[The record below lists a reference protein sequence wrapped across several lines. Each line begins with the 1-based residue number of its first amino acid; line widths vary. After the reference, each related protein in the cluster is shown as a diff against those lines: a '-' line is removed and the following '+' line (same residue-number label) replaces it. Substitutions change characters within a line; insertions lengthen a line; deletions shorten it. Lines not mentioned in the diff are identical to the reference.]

1 MNTAPTLVTSPGSV
15 SGTENASTSLPPEG
29 VAPGLGRPGAQAALP
44 STIQPI
50 PAPAARLEVSG
61 LSTSFATD
69 AGRIQSVADVS
80 FAIHP
85 GETLALV
92 GESGSGK
99 SVTSLT
105 LMGLHA
111 KTSQA
116 QVTGQAWF
124 VQRDGRR
131 VDLLAMPESQK
142 RALRGNELA
151 MIFQEPMTSLNPVL
165 TVGEQIAESARLH
178 LGMDRKTAHAHAR
191 RMLELVEI
199 PAAAQRV
206 NEYPHQLSGGM
217 RQRVMIALAM
227 ACNPTLLIADEPT
240 TALDVTIQAQILALM
255 GRLQKETGMS
265 MLFVTHNLGVVA
277 QYADAV
283 AVMYAGRIVESAR
296 VHDLFARPEHPY
308 TKGLLACLP
317 GVARQKERSQPPN
330 SLLRSAA
337 PGSRPPEGEAQP
349 AWGGPAPAA
358 LHDGVP
364 HIGRRKL
371 VAIPGQVSSPLA
383 PPPGCAFAP
392 RCHRKLAAC
401 DAAMP
406 PLEAAGPSRMVRCI
420 NREVTA

>member
-1 MNTAPTLVTSPGSV
+1 MEP
-15 SGTENASTSLPPEG
+15 
-29 VAPGLGRPGAQAALP
+29 
-44 STIQPI
+44 
-50 PAPAARLEVSG
+50 RLEVRG

-80 FAIHP
+80 FSIAP
-85 GETLALV
+85 GQTLALV

-99 SVTSLT
+99 SVTSLS

-111 KTSQA
+111 KTSQP
-116 QVTGQAWF
+116 QVEGEAWF
-124 VQRDGRR
+124 VRRDGRR
-131 VDLLAMPESQK
+131 VNLLALGQPEL
-142 RALRGNELA
+142 RALRGNEMA

-165 TVGEQIAESARLH
+165 TVGEQIAESVRLH
-178 LGMDRKTAHAHAR
+178 LGLDRKAALAHAQ

-227 ACNPTLLIADEPT
+227 ACQPSLLIADEPT

-283 AVMYAGRIVESAR
+283 AVMYAGRIVESAP
-296 VHDLFARPEHPY
+296 VHALFAQPEHPY
-308 TKGLLACLP
+308 TRGLLACLP
-317 GVARQKERSQPPN
+317 GVARQ
-330 SLLRSAA
+330 SAA
-337 PGSRPPEGEAQP
+337 AQEA
-349 AWGGPAPAA
+349 
-358 LHDGVP
+358 L
-364 HIGRRKL
+364 RRGKRARL
-371 VAIPGQVSSPLA
+371 VAIAGQVSSPLA

-392 RCHRKLAAC
+392 RCERRVAAC
-401 DAAMP
+401 EMRMP
-406 PLEAAGPSRMVRCI
+406 MLAPLDGERMARCI
-420 NREVTA
+420 RVREEEGVSL

>member
-1 MNTAPTLVTSPGSV
+1 MA
-15 SGTENASTSLPPEG
+15 
-29 VAPGLGRPGAQAALP
+29 
-44 STIQPI
+44 
-50 PAPAARLEVSG
+50 
-61 LSTSFATD
+61 
-69 AGRIQSVADVS
+69 
-80 FAIHP
+80 
-85 GETLALV
+85 
-92 GESGSGK
+92 ES
-99 SVTSLT
+99 
-105 LMGLHA
+105 
-111 KTSQA
+111 
-116 QVTGQAWF
+116 
-124 VQRDGRR
+124 D
-131 VDLLAMPESQK
+131 K

-178 LGMDRKTAHAHAR
+178 LKMDRATAHAHAR

-199 PAAAQRV
+199 PAAGQRV

-227 ACNPTLLIADEPT
+227 ACQPTLLIADEPT

-308 TKGLLACLP
+308 TRGLLACLP
-317 GVARQKERSQPPN
+317 GVARQRE
-330 SLLRSAA
+330 AA
-337 PGSRPPEGEAQP
+337 HGAS
-349 AWGGPAPAA
+349 
-358 LHDGVP
+358 V
-364 HIGRRKL
+364 GRRQL

-392 RCHRKLAAC
+392 RCGRKLAAC
-401 DAAMP
+401 DNAMP
-406 PLEAAGPSRMVRCI
+406 PLEAAGPRRMVRCI
-420 NREVTA
+420 HREVNA

>member
-1 MNTAPTLVTSPGSV
+1 MTMSANNNPTTMP
-15 SGTENASTSLPPEG
+15 
-29 VAPGLGRPGAQAALP
+29 
-44 STIQPI
+44 
-50 PAPAARLEVSG
+50 RLEVRG

-80 FAIHP
+80 FSIRP
-85 GETLALV
+85 GQTLALV

-116 QVTGQAWF
+116 QVQGEALF
-124 VQRDGRR
+124 VKRDGQR
-131 VDLLAMPESQK
+131 VDLLQISEADK
-142 RALRGNELA
+142 RALRGNELG

-165 TVGEQIAESARLH
+165 TIGEQIAESVRLH
-178 LGMDRKTAHAHAR
+178 LGLDRKAAMAHAQ

-199 PAAAQRV
+199 PAAKQRV
-206 NEYPHQLSGGM
+206 HEYPHQLSGGM

-283 AVMYAGRIVESAR
+283 AVMYAGRIVESAP
-296 VHDLFARPEHPY
+296 VHELFASPAHPY
-308 TKGLLACLP
+308 TRGLLACLP
-317 GVARQKERSQPPN
+317 GVARQRGQ
-330 SLLRSAA
+330 
-337 PGSRPPEGEAQP
+337 AQV
-349 AWGGPAPAA
+349 A
-358 LHDGVP
+358 
-364 HIGRRKL
+364 GRRPQL

-392 RCHRKLAAC
+392 RCSYARAAC
-401 DAAMP
+401 NAAMP
-406 PLEAAGPSRMVRCI
+406 QLEGAGGERMVRCI
-420 NREVTA
+420 GFTEIKEAA

>member
-1 MNTAPTLVTSPGSV
+1 MTTPTA
-15 SGTENASTSLPPEG
+15 AMA
-29 VAPGLGRPGAQAALP
+29 AP
-44 STIQPI
+44 
-50 PAPAARLEVSG
+50 RLEVQG

-85 GETLALV
+85 GQTLALV

-124 VQRDGRR
+124 TRRDGRR
-131 VDLLAMPESQK
+131 VDLLALPEAER
-142 RALRGNELA
+142 RALRGNEMA
-151 MIFQEPMTSLNPVL
+151 MVFQEPMTSLNPVL
-165 TVGEQIAESARLH
+165 TVGEQIFESVRLH
-178 LGMDRKTAHAHAR
+178 LKLDRKAAMAHAQ

-199 PAAAQRV
+199 PAAKQRV
-206 NEYPHQLSGGM
+206 HEYPHQLSGGM

-227 ACNPTLLIADEPT
+227 ACSPTLLIADEPT

-283 AVMYAGRIVESAR
+283 AVMYAGRIVESAP
-296 VHDLFARPEHPY
+296 VHDLFAQPEHPY
-308 TKGLLACLP
+308 TCGLLACLP
-317 GVARQKERSQPPN
+317 GVARRHAVAVAGQ
-330 SLLRSAA
+330 
-337 PGSRPPEGEAQP
+337 RP
-349 AWGGPAPAA
+349 
-358 LHDGVP
+358 
-364 HIGRRKL
+364 RL
-371 VAIPGQVSSPLA
+371 VAIPGQVSSPLT

-392 RCHRKLAAC
+392 RCERRIAAC
-401 DAAMP
+401 DARMP
-406 PLEAAGPSRMVRCI
+406 ALSDEGSAGGSRRVRCI
-420 NREVTA
+420 RVNEQPIEEVAA

>member
-1 MNTAPTLVTSPGSV
+1 MTAP
-15 SGTENASTSLPPEG
+15 
-29 VAPGLGRPGAQAALP
+29 
-44 STIQPI
+44 
-50 PAPAARLEVSG
+50 RLEVSG

-80 FAIHP
+80 FAVLP
-85 GETLALV
+85 GQTLALV

-116 QVTGQAWF
+116 QVQGQAWF
-124 VQRDGRR
+124 VRRDGRR
-131 VDLLAMPESQK
+131 VNLLALSEPDL
-142 RALRGNELA
+142 RALRGNEMA

-165 TVGEQIAESARLH
+165 TVGEQIAEAVRLH
-178 LGMDRKTAHAHAR
+178 LGSDRKSAWAHAL

-206 NEYPHQLSGGM
+206 SEYPHQLSGGM

-227 ACNPTLLIADEPT
+227 SCNPTLLIADEPT

-265 MLFVTHNLGVVA
+265 LLFITHNLGVVA

-283 AVMYAGRIVESAR
+283 AVMYAGRIVESAPVR
-296 VHDLFARPEHPY
+296 ELFASPQHPY
-308 TKGLLACLP
+308 TRGLLACLP
-317 GVARQKERSQPPN
+317 GVARQRRQAGGA
-330 SLLRSAA
+330 R
-337 PGSRPPEGEAQP
+337 AQ
-349 AWGGPAPAA
+349 
-358 LHDGVP
+358 
-364 HIGRRKL
+364 L

-383 PPPGCAFAP
+383 APPGCAFAP
-392 RCHRKLAAC
+392 RCSLRREAC
-401 DAAMP
+401 EQRMP
-406 PLEAAGPSRMVRCI
+406 DLLPAAGTRRVRCI
-420 NREVTA
+420 AVEAEVVA

>member
-1 MNTAPTLVTSPGSV
+1 MTTHTA
-15 SGTENASTSLPPEG
+15 AMA
-29 VAPGLGRPGAQAALP
+29 AP
-44 STIQPI
+44 
-50 PAPAARLEVSG
+50 RLEVQG

-85 GETLALV
+85 GQTLALV

-124 VQRDGRR
+124 TRKGGQR
-131 VDLLAMPESQK
+131 VDLLALPEAER
-142 RALRGNELA
+142 RALRGNEMA
-151 MIFQEPMTSLNPVL
+151 MVFQEPMTSLNPVL
-165 TVGEQIAESARLH
+165 TVGEQIAESVRLH
-178 LGMDRKTAHAHAR
+178 LKLDRKAALAHAQ

-199 PAAAQRV
+199 PAAKQRV
-206 NEYPHQLSGGM
+206 HEYPHQLSGGM

-227 ACNPTLLIADEPT
+227 ACSPTLLIADEPT

-283 AVMYAGRIVESAR
+283 AVMYAGRIVESAP
-296 VHDLFARPEHPY
+296 VHDLFAQPEHPY
-308 TKGLLACLP
+308 TRGLLACLP
-317 GVARQKERSQPPN
+317 GVARRHAVAVAGQ
-330 SLLRSAA
+330 
-337 PGSRPPEGEAQP
+337 RP
-349 AWGGPAPAA
+349 
-358 LHDGVP
+358 
-364 HIGRRKL
+364 RL

-383 PPPGCAFAP
+383 PPPGCAFEP
-392 RCHRKLAAC
+392 RCDLAIPAC
-401 DAAMP
+401 RDAVP
-406 PLEAAGPSRMVRCI
+406 PLIETGAGRQARCI
-420 NREVTA
+420 RVPATLMEQAA

>member
-1 MNTAPTLVTSPGSV
+1 MNNAPTLVTAC
-15 SGTENASTSLPPEG
+15 TTLPPEG
-29 VAPGLGRPGAQAALP
+29 AAPGLGRPGAQAGSSAMAGAMTATP
-44 STIQPI
+44 
-50 PAPAARLEVSG
+50 ARLEVSG

-80 FAIHP
+80 FDIHP

-111 KTSQA
+111 RTSQA

-124 VQRDGRR
+124 VQRDGRK
-131 VDLLAMPESQK
+131 VDLLAIPEADK

-165 TVGEQIAESARLH
+165 SVGEQIAESARLH
-178 LGMDRKTAHAHAR
+178 LKMDRSTAHAHAR

-206 NEYPHQLSGGM
+206 NEFPHQLSGGM

-308 TKGLLACLP
+308 TRGLLACLP
-317 GVARQKERSQPPN
+317 GVARRQQGAI
-330 SLLRSAA
+330 SA
-337 PGSRPPEGEAQP
+337 
-349 AWGGPAPAA
+349 
-358 LHDGVP
+358 
-364 HIGRRKL
+364 GRRKL
-371 VAIPGQVSSPLA
+371 VAIAGQVSSPLA

-392 RCHRKLAAC
+392 RCERVQPDC
-401 DAAMP
+401 DSAMP
-406 PLEAAGPSRMVRCI
+406 ALEAVGARRKVRCI
-420 NREVTA
+420 HREVTA

>member
-1 MNTAPTLVTSPGSV
+1 MTTHTA
-15 SGTENASTSLPPEG
+15 AMA
-29 VAPGLGRPGAQAALP
+29 AP
-44 STIQPI
+44 
-50 PAPAARLEVSG
+50 RLEVQG

-85 GETLALV
+85 GQTLALV

-116 QVTGQAWF
+116 QVDGQAWF
-124 VQRDGRR
+124 TRRDGRR
-131 VDLLAMPESQK
+131 VDLLALPEAER
-142 RALRGNELA
+142 RALRGNEIA
-151 MIFQEPMTSLNPVL
+151 MVFQEPMTSLNPVL
-165 TVGEQIAESARLH
+165 TVGEQIAESVRLH
-178 LGMDRKTAHAHAR
+178 LKLDRKAAMAHAQ

-199 PAAAQRV
+199 PAAKQRV
-206 NEYPHQLSGGM
+206 HEYPHQLSGGM

-255 GRLQKETGMS
+255 GRLQKERGMS

-283 AVMYAGRIVESAR
+283 AVMYAGRIVESAC
-296 VHDLFARPEHPY
+296 VHDLFAQPEHPY
-308 TKGLLACLP
+308 TRGLLACLP
-317 GVARQKERSQPPN
+317 GVARRHAVAVAGQ
-330 SLLRSAA
+330 
-337 PGSRPPEGEAQP
+337 RP
-349 AWGGPAPAA
+349 
-358 LHDGVP
+358 
-364 HIGRRKL
+364 RL

-392 RCHRKLAAC
+392 RCERRIAAC
-401 DAAMP
+401 DARMP
-406 PLEAAGPSRMVRCI
+406 ALSDDGAGSSSRRVRCI
-420 NREVTA
+420 RVNEQTAEEVAA

>member
-1 MNTAPTLVTSPGSV
+1 MPTS
-15 SGTENASTSLPPEG
+15 
-29 VAPGLGRPGAQAALP
+29 
-44 STIQPI
+44 
-50 PAPAARLEVSG
+50 ARLQVSG

-116 QVTGQAWF
+116 QVTGEAWF

-142 RALRGNELA
+142 RGLRGNELA

-178 LGMDRKTAHAHAR
+178 LGMDRAKAHAHAR

-317 GVARQKERSQPPN
+317 GVARQKE
-330 SLLRSAA
+330 
-337 PGSRPPEGEAQP
+337 
-349 AWGGPAPAA
+349 
-358 LHDGVP
+358 LHDGVKTTA
-364 HIGRRKL
+364 RRKL

-406 PLEAAGPSRMVRCI
+406 PLEAAGPARMVRCI
-420 NREVTA
+420 NREVTV

>member
-1 MNTAPTLVTSPGSV
+1 MNTTTM
-15 SGTENASTSLPPEG
+15 NN
-29 VAPGLGRPGAQAALP
+29 
-44 STIQPI
+44 
-50 PAPAARLEVSG
+50 PAPRLEVRG

-80 FAIHP
+80 FSIRP
-85 GETLALV
+85 GQTLALV

-116 QVTGQAWF
+116 QVTGEAFF
-124 VQRDGRR
+124 VRRDGQR
-131 VDLLAMPESQK
+131 VDLLRLPEADK
-142 RALRGNELA
+142 RALRGNELG

-165 TVGEQIAESARLH
+165 TIGEQIAESVRLH
-178 LGMDRKTAHAHAR
+178 LGLDRKAALAHAQ

-199 PAAAQRV
+199 PAAKQRV
-206 NEYPHQLSGGM
+206 HEYPHQLSGGM

-283 AVMYAGRIVESAR
+283 AVMYAGRIVESAP
-296 VHDLFARPEHPY
+296 VHELFAAPSHPY
-308 TKGLLACLP
+308 TRGLLACLP
-317 GVARQKERSQPPN
+317 GVARQRGT
-330 SLLRSAA
+330 AA
-337 PGSRPPEGEAQP
+337 VRHVPGKRPQ
-349 AWGGPAPAA
+349 
-358 LHDGVP
+358 
-364 HIGRRKL
+364 L

-392 RCHRKLAAC
+392 RCSYARAAC
-401 DAAMP
+401 NAAMP
-406 PLEAAGPSRMVRCI
+406 ALEAAGGERMVRCI
-420 NREVTA
+420 GYTEREAA